1 LERFGALAL
10 TDPTPFG
17 RLAFGRLHSTLGAM
31 QPRSILL
38 VDDVEPFAR
47 LLADSLRE
55 AGHTVVCAANG
66 RDAALFVSKLRFDAV
81 VTDIIM
87 PESNGFELIDEIKR
101 VQPQA
106 RILAISGGG
115 KLYSAAACLQAAEQS
130 GTHAVLLKPFGPA
143 ELLDALEKLFAA
155 KP

>member
-1 LERFGALAL
+1 
-10 TDPTPFG
+10 
-17 RLAFGRLHSTLGAM
+17 M

-47 LLADSLRE
+47 LLAQSLRE
-55 AGHTVVCAANG
+55 AGHTVACATNG
-66 RDAALFVSKLRFDAV
+66 KDAAALVAKLQFDAV

-87 PESNGFELIDEIKR
+87 PDVDGFELIDEIKR
-101 VQPQA
+101 VQPNA

-130 GTHAVLLKPFGPA
+130 GTQVLLKPFGPA
-143 ELLDALEKLFAA
+143 ELMQALEKLFA
-155 KP
+155 